1 MTDTASTWGSLSL
14 AIAID
19 AGSAGVTPT
28 LSPPIP

>member
-14 AIAID
+14 AID
-19 AGSAGVTPT
+19 AGSAGVTPP